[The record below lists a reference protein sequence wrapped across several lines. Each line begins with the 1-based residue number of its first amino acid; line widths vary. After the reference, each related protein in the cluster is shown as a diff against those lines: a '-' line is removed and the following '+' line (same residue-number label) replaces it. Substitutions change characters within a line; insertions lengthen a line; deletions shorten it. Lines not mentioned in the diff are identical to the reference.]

1 MFYSIPKFIFVP
13 ASWRFVVLK
22 NILVFS
28 LVGSCG
34 ITLVLHDGKWSS
46 SPTCTRKLTKELHK
60 HNNCCSRKITKEGAI
75 ALFSI
80 CTEWE
85 DISQA
90 FFCYQ
95 GKRVQ
100 QPYPRHLK
108 AKDAFT
114 EYSKEIK
121 NFLIVP

>member
-1 MFYSIPKFIFVP
+1 MGRKRERVFMMGNGP
-13 ASWRFVVLK
+13 VVR
-22 NILVFS
+22 LV
-28 LVGSCG
+28 
-34 ITLVLHDGKWSS
+34 HY
-46 SPTCTRKLTKELHK
+46 KLTKELHK
-60 HNNCCSRKITKEGAI
+60 HNNCCNHKITKEGVI

-85 DISQA
+85 AISQA

-100 QPYPRHLK
+100 QPDPRHLK

-121 NFLIVP
+121 NLLIVP